1 MHCDLFL
8 LKYSHQRPTSP
19 HLTWLLFL
27 NSFFFK
33 KRERREGKRIREKQ
47 CVTASINLMIVSGS
61 LLLWWKKNL
70 RATFRRSFSVSTL
83 PTSSFFFPVVCWE
96 EMQLILYTHHLVGR
110 RETKEY
116 AVSIGQ
122 GMNSTA
128 LICRFLL
135 PARLSF
141 PFTSEHAF
149 LSNLFFKK
157 KEKKTHYFVFVVLSV
172 VYLAFKHVSPLRVNT
187 LKAKS

>member
-1 MHCDLFL
+1 MRNGQH
-8 LKYSHQRPTSP
+8 KSHDCIWQSP
-19 HLTWLLFL
+19 
-27 NSFFFK
+27 S
-33 KRERREGKRIREKQ
+33 
-47 CVTASINLMIVSGS
+47 LM
-61 LLLWWKKNL
+61 KKNL

-157 KEKKTHYFVFVVLSV
+157 KEKNTLFCFCCSQCCLSCFQACEPTACKHFKGKE
-172 VYLAFKHVSPLRVNT
+172 LKKAFKMIGVSCIPFHFTCSPRPWHKHKLSHNAHF
-187 LKAKS
+187 LQ

>member
-1 MHCDLFL
+1 M
-8 LKYSHQRPTSP
+8 
-19 HLTWLLFL
+19 
-27 NSFFFK
+27 
-33 KRERREGKRIREKQ
+33 
-47 CVTASINLMIVSGS
+47 
-61 LLLWWKKNL
+61 
-70 RATFRRSFSVSTL
+70 
-83 PTSSFFFPVVCWE
+83 
-96 EMQLILYTHHLVGR
+96 ILYTHHLVGR

-157 KEKKTHYFVFVVLSV
+157 KEEKKHTIFVVLSV